1 MRHRVSGKKLG
12 RDSAQRKA
20 LALSLTQALL
30 KHERIETTRAKAEF
44 VRGKAEKLISIAKRG
59 LAHDDP
65 NRGVHA
71 RRIAASRLNND
82 RELVGKLF
90 DVLAPRYQER
100 AGGYTRMYKLEP
112 RRGDRAEMVLL
123 ELVDREQA

>member
-12 RDSAQRKA
+12 RDSGERKA
-20 LALSLTQALL
+20 LALSLTIALFT
-30 KHERIETTRAKAEF
+30 HGRIKTTRAKAEF

-71 RRIAASRLNND
+71 RRLAASRLNND

-90 DVLAPRYQER
+90 DELAPRYTER
-100 AGGYTRMYKLEP
+100 PGGYTRMYKLEP
-112 RRGDRAEMVLL
+112 RKGDRAEMVLL

>member
-12 RDSAQRKA
+12 RDSGQRKA
-20 LALSLTQALL
+20 LALSLTIALF
-30 KHERIETTRAKAEF
+30 KYERIETTRAKAEF

-65 NRGVHA
+65 NRGIHA
-71 RRIAASRLNND
+71 RRLAASRLNND
-82 RELVGKLF
+82 RDLVGKLF

-100 AGGYTRMYKLEP
+100 PGGYTRMYKLEP
-112 RRGDRAEMVLL
+112 RKGDRAEMVLL

>member
-12 RDSAQRKA
+12 RDSGERKA
-20 LALSLTQALL
+20 LALALTLALF
-30 KHERIETTRAKAEF
+30 KHGRIQTTRAKAEF

-71 RRIAASRLNND
+71 RRLAASRLNND
-82 RELVGKLF
+82 REMVGKLF
-90 DVLAPRYQER
+90 DEIAPRFQER